1 MSAAFA
7 VVVAGCLAVLAW
19 IVGRP
24 LLAARRRGALAARA
38 LSPAERALLA
48 RHWPGYARVPPALV
62 PRLDALTAVFLGER
76 EFVGC
81 GGLAVTPAM
90 RLAVAAQA
98 CLLVLGR
105 EGHSYESLRSVLIY
119 PSQFVVPD
127 QWHDEDGVVT
137 EEELV
142 LSGQAWDVSRILLSW
157 EDVEGS
163 GRDGEAYNVVI
174 HEFAHYLDLEA
185 GGADGTPRIDSAE
198 DRRRWAA
205 VLGAEFGRLQES
217 VARGEKHFL
226 DEYGAHDEAEFFAVA
241 SEAFF
246 EQPREFARCLPALY
260 GELRHFY
267 RLDPAA
273 WEDSA
278 GHRLTA

>member
-1 MSAAFA
+1 LSAAFA
-7 VVVAGCLAVLAW
+7 VVVTGCLAVLAW
-19 IVGRP
+19 LIGRP
-24 LLAARRRGALAARA
+24 LFAARRRGVLEARG
-38 LSPAERALLA
+38 LSPAQCALLA
-48 RHWPGYARVPPALV
+48 RHWPGYARVPSALV
-62 PRLDALTAVFLGER
+62 PRLDALTAVFLGEK

-81 GGLAVTPAM
+81 GGLAVTSAM

-105 EGHSYESLRSVLIY
+105 EGPAYESLRSVLIY

-157 EDVEGS
+157 EDVQES
-163 GRDGEAYNVVI
+163 GRGDEAYNVVI

-185 GGADGTPRIDSAE
+185 GGADGTPRMDSEAAG
-198 DRRRWAA
+198 RRWAE
-205 VLGAEFGRLQES
+205 VLGAEFGRLQAAVE
-217 VARGEKHFL
+217 REERHFL
-226 DEYGAHDEAEFFAVA
+226 DEYGAHDETEFFAVA

-246 EQPREFARCLPALY
+246 EQPREFARSLPSLY
-260 GELRHFY
+260 GVLRSFY

-273 WEDSA
+273 WPDP
-278 GHRLTA
+278 

>member
-1 MSAAFA
+1 LSAEFA

-19 IVGRP
+19 LIGRP
-24 LLAARRRGALAARA
+24 LLAARRRGLLEARA
-38 LSPAERALLA
+38 LAPAERDLLA
-48 RHWPGYARVPPALV
+48 HHWPGYARVPPALV
-62 PRLDALTAVFLGER
+62 PKLDARTAVFLGEK

-81 GGLAVTPAM
+81 GGLEVTPAM

-105 EGHSYESLRSVLIY
+105 DGPSYEALRSVLIY

-157 EDVEGS
+157 EDVEES
-163 GRDGEAYNVVI
+163 GRGGLAYNVVI

-185 GGADGTPRIDSAE
+185 GGADGTPRMGSAAA
-198 DRRRWAA
+198 RRRWAE
-205 VLGAEFGRLQES
+205 VLGAEFGRLQS
-217 VARGEKHFL
+217 AVARGEKHFL

-246 EQPREFARCLPALY
+246 EQSREFSRSLPLLY
-260 GELRHFY
+260 AELGGYY
-267 RLDPAA
+267 RLDPAGWA
-273 WEDSA
+273 DPE
-278 GHRLTA
+278 R

>member
-7 VVVAGCLAVLAW
+7 IVLGGCLLVLAW
-19 IVGRP
+19 LIGAP
-24 LLAARRRGALAARA
+24 LLAARRRGVLAARA
-38 LSPAERALLA
+38 LDAGERELLA
-48 RHWPGYARVPPALV
+48 RTWPGYARVPLALR
-62 PRLDALTAVFLGER
+62 PRLDARPAVVLGEK

-81 GGLAVTPAM
+81 GGLEVTHAM
-90 RLAVAAQA
+90 RLSVAAQA

-105 EGHSYESLRSVLIY
+105 EGRAYELLRSVLVY

-127 QWHDEDGVVT
+127 RWHDEDGVVT

-142 LSGQAWDVSRILLSW
+142 LSGQAWDISRILLSW
-157 EDVEGS
+157 EDITEAGS
-163 GRDGEAYNVVI
+163 GKGAYNVVI

-185 GGADGTPRIDSAE
+185 GGADGTPRLDSA
-198 DRRRWAA
+198 DAARRWAE
-205 VLGAEFGRLQES
+205 VLGAEFARLQDAVS
-217 VARGEKHFL
+217 RGGRHFL

-246 EQPREFARCLPALY
+246 EQPREFTTRLPALY
-260 GELRHFY
+260 GALSGYY

-273 WEDSA
+273 W
-278 GHRLTA
+278 